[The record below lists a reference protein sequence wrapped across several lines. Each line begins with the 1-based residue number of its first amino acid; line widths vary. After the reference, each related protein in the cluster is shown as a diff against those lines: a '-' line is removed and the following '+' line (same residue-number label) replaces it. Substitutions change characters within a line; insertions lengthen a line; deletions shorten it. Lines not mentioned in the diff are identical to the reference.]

1 MTAVT
6 QLPPHSPPLMRISCE
21 RYHEMIASGGLK
33 EDDRIELIHGYLVTK
48 MSIGSQYSAVVSKL
62 ERFLHRIAT
71 EDVIVRGQNPI
82 TIHDYSE
89 PEPDIVVAK
98 HRDDF
103 YADRHPYP
111 EDVLLVIEVA
121 DTSLAYDRDA
131 KIPLYAACGIPEA
144 WLIDLNSHQITVFRQ
159 PEGAAYTEQ
168 LVFRAGDDLAVPG
181 STQTIPVVD
190 LGL

>member
-48 MSIGSQYSAVVSKL
+48 MSIGSHHSAVVSRL

-82 TIHDYSE
+82 TIHEYSE
-89 PEPDIVVAK
+89 PEPDVVIAK
-98 HRDDF
+98 YRADF
-103 YADRHPYP
+103 YAQRNPYP
-111 EDVLLVIEVA
+111 EDILLVVEVA

-131 KIPLYAACGIPEA
+131 KIPLYAACGIPES
-144 WLIDLNSHQITVFRQ
+144 WLIDLNNHQITVFRQ
-159 PEGAAYTEQ
+159 PDGAAYTEQ
-168 LVFRAGDDLAVPG
+168 IVFRTGDAIPVPG
-181 STQTIPVVD
+181 STQTIAVAD